1 MSITV
6 NTNMSSIIAQ
16 RSLYKA
22 TNKMNTALERL
33 STGLRINS
41 SKDDAAG
48 SAISTKLEY
57 KMSSYNVAKDNAQ
70 MGQSMLDTANGTL
83 SNINSMLQRMRDLSE
98 QAANGTYGEDER
110 KAMQAEID
118 GLTEEIYRIKNT
130 TEFNGKK
137 ILGEEEIET
146 KQQVSYTAPT
156 ISMSEINTVDDLKA
170 LDKSEI
176 IGISTAEDLAKLSEL
191 TKNSKETKPK
201 NNITKGR
208 TFVLT
213 SDIDLSKYNNF
224 QPIGTIDINNGKD
237 LSKIFQGVFDG
248 NGYTISNLKINEP
261 TQEALG
267 LFGIALESEI
277 KNINL
282 ENVNITGFKNTGGL
296 VGALRENSKV
306 SNCSV
311 SGIISGTYRGTEAS
325 MGNTGGFVGFA
336 YKSTIENCSANVKV
350 HGGRF
355 TGGFV
360 GNTSET
366 NFENCSTEGQV
377 VGENIGTG
385 GFVGVY
391 NTANSFLIKNCY
403 ASTRITNNGIS
414 AGSFIGSYMNSGSL
428 ESNTFDKT
436 KSTLPAIGSG
446 LTETSEQIKGEYLKN
461 SISCKTNLQVGIN
474 SDYNSVIS
482 VDTGFSL
489 DNFKVSVLNEYSA
502 RNSLDKI
509 DAMMSKI
516 TDKLTNIGATQN
528 RLESVMEFQEVQ
540 CNALTSANSL
550 IKDADIAKESANYVK
565 NQILQN
571 VTSTLLATANQNPS
585 VALQLL

>member
-98 QAANGTYGEDER
+98 QASNGTYGEDER

-137 ILGEEEIET
+137 ILGEEEPNIQKITET
-146 KQQVSYTAPT
+146 EAIAKGFSVVKTAQEFQDAFYKEKEGGDFDKIDNRFVKVNKGT
-156 ISMSEINTVDDLKA
+156 GHYEQKLDAKVA
-170 LDKSEI
+170 LF
-176 IGISTAEDLAKLSEL
+176 A
-191 TKNSKETKPK
+191 
-201 NNITKGR
+201 
-208 TFVLT
+208 
-213 SDIDLSKYNNF
+213 DIDLNELGYDESGSNWTKIGGNNTKTW
-224 QPIGTIDINNGKD
+224 QEQTVVYSGT
-237 LSKIFQGVFDG
+237 LEG
-248 NGYTISNLKINEP
+248 NGHTISNLTIHKNTTE
-261 TQEALG
+261 TQGVITEG
-267 LFGIALESEI
+267 LFGHTKHAKI
-277 KNINL
+277 KNLTL
-282 ENVNITGFKNTGGL
+282 ENVTIDTNEKFVGALIGWANVDTIVENCKVTGTITGFQRLG
-296 VGALRENSKV
+296 
-306 SNCSV
+306 
-311 SGIISGTYRGTEAS
+311 GII
-325 MGNTGGFVGFA
+325 GNCQRSYIINSEFIGQVKGEDFVGGFVGQLIIGNDIGSQIKNS
-336 YKSTIENCSANVKV
+336 YCSSIVSGTTSVGA
-350 HGGRF
+350 F
-355 TGGFV
+355 TGRINSDKCKILNSYCDIEKSRQI
-360 GNTSET
+360 NT
-366 NFENCSTEGQV
+366 V
-377 VGENIGTG
+377 
-385 GFVGVY
+385 
-391 NTANSFLIKNCY
+391 
-403 ASTRITNNGIS
+403 
-414 AGSFIGSYMNSGSL
+414 GSFDEKVTTVEIKDSKNNPFKRPDNSM
-428 ESNTFDKT
+428 
-436 KSTLPAIGSG
+436 
-446 LTETSEQIKGEYLKN
+446 
-461 SISCKTNLQVGIN
+461 KTNLQVGIN
-474 SDYNSVIS
+474 SDANSTIT

-489 DNFKVSVLNEYSA
+489 NDLNISVLNEFSA
-502 RNSLDKI
+502 RNSLGKI

-528 RLESVMEFQEVQ
+528 RLESVMEFQEIQ
-540 CNALTSANSL
+540 RNALTSANSL

-571 VTSTLLATANQNPS
+571 VTSTLLSTANQNPS
-585 VALQLL
+585 IALQLI